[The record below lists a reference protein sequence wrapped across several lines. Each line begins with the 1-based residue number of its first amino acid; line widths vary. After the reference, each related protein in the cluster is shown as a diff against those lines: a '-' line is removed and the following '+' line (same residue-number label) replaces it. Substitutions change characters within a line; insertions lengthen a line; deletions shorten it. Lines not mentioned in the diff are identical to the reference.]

1 VRGHVLK
8 GRFLEGDRGENVE
21 ADKSCERQA
30 DDDGDEIDSGAAE
43 AVVLEG
49 SGHDD
54 SFVWVCIG
62 GLGKRKTHV
71 SRFALIRGS

>member
-1 VRGHVLK
+1 MLGRGMV
-8 GRFLEGDRGENVE
+8 LEGDRGENVE

-54 SFVWVCIG
+54 SFVWVE
-62 GLGKRKTHV
+62 LRFELRTWAKERPTYRGKR
-71 SRFALIRGS
+71 